1 MQITKNKKGQLSLN
15 SLGSVVTVFVVVGL
29 LLGIGL
35 YVLQNFYDKLTSTT
49 QSAISTNETIW
60 ALGTF
65 SSWFSIIITVVA
77 AAVILG
83 IVFRAFGRGAA

>member
-1 MQITKNKKGQLSLN
+1 MQKLSKKGQLSMQN
-15 SLGSVVTVFVVVGL
+15 LGSVVTVFVVVGL
-29 LLGIGL
+29 LLGVGL
-35 YVLQNFYDKLTSTT
+35 YVLQNFYDKLTSTS